1 MDFTVQ
7 NLADLG
13 KVACHRAYY
22 GEDLTNLLPPRL
34 REVLVVAVEVG
45 TRLVTLDEGFAL
57 VVANWHASGDFSR
70 QTQDRLGEIVAHAVA
85 RARHLGVT
93 HFDDTSTSR
102 SVPSSSARR

>member
-45 TRLVTLDEGFAL
+45 TRLVTLDEGFASSWRTGMRR
-57 VVANWHASGDFSR
+57 ATSA
-70 QTQDRLGEIVAHAVA
+70 DRPRTGSERSWPMQSHGLATWA
-85 RARHLGVT
+85 LPT
-93 HFDDTSTSR
+93 STTPSTSR